1 MAPSSVRS
9 SGRSEEVN
17 VQVIV
22 RCRPP
27 SEEERKA
34 RASQV
39 LRCNEATREVTIFQQ
54 VAGKQIDRTFT
65 FDRVFG
71 TNTQQEHLFQ
81 TAIVP
86 IVQEVLEGFNCTIF
100 AYGQTGTGKTYTM
113 TGGMEDLAYHSRELD
128 ERAGVI
134 PRAIK
139 HIFGALESA
148 EAEYSVKAS
157 FLELYNEEITDLLAP
172 DDANGSLIG
181 GTERK
186 MTLMEDGKGG
196 VLVRGLDE
204 VIVKNSSEIYSIL
217 ERGTSKRRTAETL
230 LNKQSSRSHSVFTI
244 TLHIKES
251 TPEGEELIKCGKLNL
266 VDLAGSENI
275 SRSGAKDK
283 RAREAGEINKSLLTL
298 GRVISSLVEHQGH
311 VPYRDSKLTRLLR
324 DSLGGRT
331 KTCIIATVAPSMN
344 CYEET
349 ASTLDYAHRAKNIRN
364 KPEVNQRISKHAMIK
379 DLTTEIDR
387 LKQDLSATREKN
399 GVYIAKERY
408 EKDLEERKYMEH
420 RLEELESDVEVKMKE
435 LEEAQQLYEQK
446 CSQFKT
452 LQQKQ
457 EQTSCELDNVK
468 GKLSATEAALSEARD
483 MVEVRDFAI
492 ERHSATH
499 SNLMRVTQE
508 IRQELEHSVG
518 DVRILHEKLDKK
530 ALVEQGNAKTVH
542 TCRETALQKIQKLEE
557 AISVALKGQQT
568 QFAEASSSLQ
578 QLMGRKE
585 EALGSFQEH
594 VNQMKG
600 QIADISSTMVA
611 AVQKQCDGATEELNS
626 VSEEQNTFLTS
637 LQDASK
643 LLEQDL
649 AGIRSNL
656 DLALAGQIQQMKEL
670 ILHQNESCDFILGAA
685 RGIVGSAR
693 SAFSDVELVATKAD
707 NTAREAS
714 ENAAAQMSSLSEQM
728 EQQAAKDQANLME
741 QVGKLVDGF
750 MKKQSKA
757 WSKSS
762 KAVLGEVDRAGA
774 SMCDA
779 SGEILSVISN
789 YTQILDSKEGSVTE
803 ITANA
808 QGKLAERG
816 TELEKASTDV
826 QGMYI
831 QMHDAVATHV
841 ATTAA
846 TGQAY
851 TKKMEKAMKSAK
863 GDLTKFVKAAEKESK
878 KLVKD
883 ATKMYSLLG
892 QDLRNAHD
900 EEMRSLGS
908 MKAIQE
914 DCAGSMEN
922 FAGHQKEELASFSA
936 MVSRY
941 LRDEFEQDVATGS
954 TPAKRVRSVPRLSE
968 VDALRIPAFEQL
980 VDEYRTTV
988 EKEGPDRKRSRSSED
1003 EMDSGKENEVEVP
1016 SKSLTPGTEDCRSPL
1031 SVVSNQ

>member
-1 MAPSSVRS
+1 M
-9 SGRSEEVN
+9 SGKSEEVN

-27 SEEERKA
+27 SDEERKA

-113 TGGMEDLAYHSRELD
+113 TGGMEDLAYHSRDLD
-128 ERAGVI
+128 DKAGVI
-134 PRAIK
+134 PRAIQ

-172 DDANGSLIG
+172 DDANGALIG

-387 LKQDLSATREKN
+387 LKQDLIATREKN
-399 GVYIAKERY
+399 GVYISKERY
-408 EKDLEERKYMEH
+408 EKETEERKYMEQ
-420 RLEELESDVEVKMKE
+420 RLEEMEAEIELKLKE
-435 LEEAQQLYEQK
+435 LVDVQQLYEQK
-446 CSQFKT
+446 KSDFAALHEKH
-452 LQQKQ
+452 
-457 EQTSCELDNVK
+457 ELISNELNTTK
-468 GKLSATEAALSEARD
+468 GKLAATESALEEARG
-483 MVEVRDFAI
+483 MVEERDFAI
-492 ERHSATH
+492 EKQSAAH
-499 SNLMRVTQE
+499 NSLMRVTQQ
-508 IRQELEHSVG
+508 IRQELEHSVV
-518 DVRILHEKLDKK
+518 DVQCLHQKLDRK
-530 ALVEQGNAKTVH
+530 ADIEQDNARTVSE
-542 TCRETALQKIQKLEE
+542 CRNTALEKIKLLEE
-557 AISVALKGQQT
+557 IIQSTLHGQQH
-568 QFAEASSSLQ
+568 QHAEAMSQLQ
-578 QLMGRKE
+578 QLIERKG
-585 EALGSFQEH
+585 EALASFQEH
-594 VNQMKG
+594 ADKMRG
-600 QIADISSTMVA
+600 QITDLSSTMVA
-611 AVQKQCDGATEELNS
+611 AVQKQCDGATDELNS
-626 VSEEQNTFLTS
+626 VLGQ
-637 LQDASK
+637 
-643 LLEQDL
+643 EQDFFRNL
-649 AGIRSNL
+649 QECSKALEENIEGIRSSL
-656 DLALAGQIQQMKEL
+656 DLALSGQIQQMKEFVL
-670 ILHQNESCDFILGAA
+670 QQNGTCDSILGAA
-685 RGIVGSAR
+685 REVVNDAR
-693 SAFSDVELVATKAD
+693 TAFSDVELAATKAEEA
-707 NTAREAS
+707 AREAN
-714 ENAAAQMSSLSEQM
+714 ENAAAHMTTFSEEMQ
-728 EQQAAKDQANLME
+728 QQAAKDQASLME
-741 QVGKLVDGF
+741 QMGKLVEGF

-757 WSKSS
+757 WSKST
-762 KAVLGEVDRAGA
+762 KAVLGEVHRAGA
-774 SMCDA
+774 VMGDS
-779 SGEILSVISN
+779 SGEILTTVRN
-789 YTQILDSKEGSVTE
+789 HAQNLESKEHSVAE
-803 ITANA
+803 MTANA
-808 QGKLAERG
+808 QGKLVENGA
-816 TELEKASTDV
+816 ELEKVSTDV
-826 QGMYI
+826 QGLYV
-831 QMHDAVATHV
+831 QMHDSVAAHFS
-841 ATTAA
+841 ATTAS
-846 TGQAY
+846 GQAH
-851 TKKMEKAMKSAK
+851 TKKMDKAIKSAK
-863 GDLTKFVKAAEKESK
+863 GDLSKFVKAAEKESK

-883 ATKMYSLLG
+883 ATKMYGLLD
-892 QDLRNAHD
+892 QDMIAAHK
-900 EEMRSLGS
+900 EEVQTLTS
-908 MKAIQE
+908 MKAAQE
-914 DCAGSMEN
+914 ACSGSLAN
-922 FAGHQKEELASFSA
+922 FAGSHTEQLADFST

-941 LRDEFEQDVATGS
+941 LQEEFQEDVATGS

-980 VDEYRTTV
+980 IEEYRTTV
-988 EKEGPDRKRSRSSED
+988 EVDGKDRKRRRSSED
-1003 EMDSGKENEVEVP
+1003 DPDSGKENEAEAP
-1016 SKSLTPGTEDCRSPL
+1016 SKASTPGMEECRSPL
-1031 SVVSNQ
+1031 SAVVNH